1 LSAGVR
7 IDLAAGALFDDGP
20 DKLQIIL
27 PTTYIDTLGFS
38 SNADAVGKRVTIVVT
53 NAQKEQTTLDATVV
67 GVQ

>member
-38 SNADAVGKRVTIVVT
+38 SNRDAVGKSVTIGVT
-53 NAQKEQTTLDATVV
+53 NAQ
-67 GVQ
+67 